1 VRVFARGWDNAVYTN
16 HLAGSTWSGWA
27 SLGGQATA
35 DPVALGADDGSSVF
49 IRGTDGALWYNRLTD
64 AGTSG
69 WQSLSGYLS
78 PVRAG
83 L

>member
-1 VRVFARGWDNAVYTN
+1 
-16 HLAGSTWSGWA
+16 
-27 SLGGQATA
+27 
-35 DPVALGADDGSSVF
+35 VALGADDGSSVF